1 MDQLVHP
8 TLLQSIAFR
17 LWQIY
22 LPKIVRQCGQL
33 SSSPPGNAVHLWWAM
48 MIGWVIWVMK
58 VNQNV
63 KKVPLIIKKWK
74 THFYITFNFWW
85 LAKWSKQQKSSHE
98 KMQYSFLYYT
108 QLLIVRQVIWVMK
121 VDQNAK
127 KWNVASVRVLCCFSL
142 GLLLFLSGSCVH
154 PTFFCYFSLGLLYPP
169 PPPDGKVGIRVAEK
183 FKFFRFMFNKFQPK
197 DNSVQSLLHL
207 LAMQLICDG
216 QWTNW
221 FTLHFYNLSI
231 QVMANLST

>member
-85 LAKWSKQQKSSHE
+85 LAEWSQHRMSTEIQKKWKEAPYVIKKKMLGFGLCSTSDNQPSDLSDKRWLKCGKRPPKPSKNEILIFILYSTSHNQTRDLSDESWSKCK
-98 KMQYSFLYYT
+98 KMT
-108 QLLIVRQVIWVMK
+108 
-121 VDQNAK
+121 
-127 KWNVASVRVLCCFSL
+127 CCFS
-142 GLLLFLSGSCVH
+142 
-154 PTFFCYFSLGLLYPP
+154 
-169 PPPDGKVGIRVAEK
+169 
-183 FKFFRFMFNKFQPK
+183 
-197 DNSVQSLLHL
+197 
-207 LAMQLICDG
+207 
-216 QWTNW
+216 
-221 FTLHFYNLSI
+221 
-231 QVMANLST
+231 